1 MNAGEA
7 LERSVRRVARDAGV
21 RAADFPGVRG
31 RRPVARGDDSE
42 PVSNLE
48 KQGVSSEM
56 HIYASGGHG
65 FGIRPS
71 ARPVSQWTE
80 RLEQWMAERK
90 LGGGAS
96 RGDPIA
102 GRGLHGQLEQAWWC
116 ASPFQRGAEDV

>member
-1 MNAGEA
+1 MPECAPPTF
-7 LERSVRRVARDAGV
+7 LVC
-21 RAADFPGVRG
+21 AD
-31 RRPVARGDDSE
+31 DDRWHVVTTVNLY
-42 PVSNLE
+42 PDLE

-96 RGDPIA
+96 RGNPVA
-102 GRGLHGQLEQAWWC
+102 GRGLRGQLERAWWC

>member
-1 MNAGEA
+1 MPECAPPTF
-7 LERSVRRVARDAGV
+7 LVC
-21 RAADFPGVRG
+21 AD
-31 RRPVARGDDSE
+31 DDRWHVVTTVNLY
-42 PVSNLE
+42 PDLE

-90 LGGGAS
+90 LWRGREPGQSSCGPGTTRPTGAGMVV
-96 RGDPIA
+96 RQPISK
-102 GRGLHGQLEQAWWC
+102 G
-116 ASPFQRGAEDV
+116 S